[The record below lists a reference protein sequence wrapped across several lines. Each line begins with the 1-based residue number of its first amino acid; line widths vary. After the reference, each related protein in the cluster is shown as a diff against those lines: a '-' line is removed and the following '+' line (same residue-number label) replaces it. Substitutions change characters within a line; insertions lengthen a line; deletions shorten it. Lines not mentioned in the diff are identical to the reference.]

1 MFTYYSSFP
10 FSQKIENAKKTG
22 VLSLQEHGLEKEIP
36 KQVFE
41 LTSLRTLDLSKNKLT
56 KLDHGLAALTNL
68 KSLNCD
74 SNRLQRGSLGP
85 VAHLSKLQ
93 TLSLGSNRLGHDLKL
108 ENPSA
113 QQPDSLPPLPASLKQ
128 LKLDTNHFTMVPPQ
142 ICNPIL
148 TKLEKLDLSFNHLA
162 AVPAAIGVLQSL
174 VEINLDS
181 NMIVSLPNDMAKLK
195 KLKSL
200 SLKNNSITVEST
212 NFSSRNPQPLPAELF
227 TDTPLTDL
235 NLHGNKLTNTALNEF
250 EGFHEFLE
258 RRQKIKTKGV
268 YGGALTNLSV
278 CGLD

>member
-1 MFTYYSSFP
+1 VSATFR
-10 FSQKIENAKKTG
+10 KLENAKKTG

-36 KQVFE
+36 RQVFE
-41 LTSLRTLDLSKNKLT
+41 LTNLRTLDLSRNKLT
-56 KLDHGLAALTNL
+56 KLDQGLAALANL
-68 KSLNCD
+68 RSLNCD
-74 SNRLQRGSLGP
+74 NNKLQRGSLGP
-85 VAHLSKLQ
+85 VTHLSKLQ
-93 TLSLGSNRLGHDLKL
+93 TLSLGSNQLGHDLKSS
-108 ENPSA
+108 ENPSRKLQ
-113 QQPDSLPPLPASLKQ
+113 QQPDALPPLPPSLRQ
-128 LKLDTNHFTMVPPQ
+128 LKLDTNHFTSVPPQ
-142 ICNPIL
+142 ICNPVL

-162 AVPAAIGVLQSL
+162 SVPPAIAVLTSL

-181 NMIVSLPNDMAKLK
+181 NLIVSLPSDMAKLK

-227 TDTPLTDL
+227 TDTPLIDL

-250 EGFHEFLE
+250 EGFQQFLE
-258 RRQKIKTKGV
+258 RRQKVKTKGV